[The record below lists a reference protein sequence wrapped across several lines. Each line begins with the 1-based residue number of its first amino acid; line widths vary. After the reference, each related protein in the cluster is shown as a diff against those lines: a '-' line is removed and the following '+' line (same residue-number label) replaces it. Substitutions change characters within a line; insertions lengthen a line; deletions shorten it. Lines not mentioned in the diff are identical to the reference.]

1 MVTAYMK
8 KKSPKQIVAL
18 VCAALLVALYVITF
32 IVACLDI
39 ADSGKLFS
47 ICLSATIGVPIFLWI
62 ILFFLGRMN

>member
-1 MVTAYMK
+1 MK
-8 KKSPKQIVAL
+8 KKSPKQI
-18 VCAALLVALYVITF
+18 AALLCALLLMSLYVITF

-62 ILFFLGRMN
+62 IFFFLGRMQ

>member
-1 MVTAYMK
+1 MK
-8 KKSPKQIVAL
+8 KKSPKQI
-18 VCAALLVALYVITF
+18 AALLCALLLVSLYIITF

-62 ILFFLGRMN
+62 ILFFLGRMQ

>member
-1 MVTAYMK
+1 MK
-8 KKSPKQIVAL
+8 KKSPKQI
-18 VCAALLVALYVITF
+18 AALLCALLLVSLYVITF

-47 ICLSATIGVPIFLWI
+47 VCLAATIGVPIFLWI